1 MSKVAKATFY
11 LMIVTII
18 SKILGM
24 GRELVLS
31 SIYGTGLYTESY
43 LTAMNI
49 PNIIFAAIGTA
60 IVTTF
65 IPMYQDISSKQGEK
79 QALKFLNNVLNI
91 IVGICIVVV
100 ILGVIFS
107 KQLVSIFAIGFEGER
122 FLLTVKFTKIL
133 ITGII
138 FIGITSV
145 MSAFLQIKENFI
157 VVGFGSIPYNIVI
170 IISIMLSTV
179 FGPYI
184 LPIGAVVAM
193 VVQLLFYMF
202 FVKKTNYKY
211 LYYLNFKDD
220 SLIKLLALLSPVFIG
235 VAVNQVNSLV
245 DTTLASTLVKGSI
258 PALTYADRLN
268 GFVTGTFTASIV
280 SVMYPMLS
288 KLSAENNQK
297 KFTSSVKSSINMII
311 ISMIPISVASIF
323 FATPVVRIIFERGAF
338 DARATQMTATALIF
352 YAVGMTA
359 FGLRDILGKVFY
371 SLQDTKTPMVNGII
385 SVGVNIVL
393 DLVLIKPMAHGGL
406 ALATS
411 SSSIACILLLF
422 LNLKRKVGYFGQ
434 DKIIKATLKSV
445 VASLIMGVLSYFT
458 YKFIFGILGV
468 GTFNEFVSLAI
479 SVIVGG
485 GIYTLLMTIFKVE
498 EVDMIL
504 NIAKRKLHLK
514 K

>member
-1 MSKVAKATFY
+1 S
-11 LMIVTII
+11 LWRI
-18 SKILGM
+18 SKTYFSM
-24 GRELVLS
+24 QNSMKQEPCDFSHGR
-31 SIYGTGLYTESY
+31 
-43 LTAMNI
+43 
-49 PNIIFAAIGTA
+49 F
-60 IVTTF
+60 
-65 IPMYQDISSKQGEK
+65 
-79 QALKFLNNVLNI
+79 
-91 IVGICIVVV
+91 
-100 ILGVIFS
+100 
-107 KQLVSIFAIGFEGER
+107 R
-122 FLLTVKFTKIL
+122 
-133 ITGII
+133 TGII

-458 YKFIFGILGV
+458 YKFIFGILGL

>member
-1 MSKVAKATFY
+1 MSKVARATFY

-65 IPMYQDISSKQGEK
+65 IPMYQDINSKKGEK
-79 QALKFLNNVLNI
+79 EALKFLNNVLNI
-91 IVGICIVVV
+91 IVGICIIVA

-122 FLLTVKFTKIL
+122 FLLTVKFTRVL
-133 ITGII
+133 IVGII

-170 IISIMLSTV
+170 IISIILSTV
-179 FGPYI
+179 LGPYI
-184 LPIGAVVAM
+184 LPVGAVVAM
-193 VVQLLFYMF
+193 IVQLFFYLF
-202 FVKKTNYKY
+202 FVNKTNYKY
-211 LYYLNFKDD
+211 LFYLDFKDE

-245 DTTLASTLVKGSI
+245 DTTLASTLIKGSI

-288 KLSAENNQK
+288 KLNAENNQK
-297 KFTSSVKSSINMII
+297 KFTSSVKSSVNMII
-311 ISMIPISVASIF
+311 ISMIPISVASIV
-323 FATPVVRIIFERGAF
+323 FAKSVVRIIFERGAF
-338 DARATQMTATALIF
+338 DSRATQMTATALVF

-422 LNLKRKVGYFGQ
+422 FNLKRKVGYFGQ
-434 DKIIKATLKSV
+434 DKIIRTTFKSLV
-445 VASLIMGVLSYFT
+445 SSCVMSFIAYFI
-458 YKFIFGILGV
+458 YKFIFGILGL
-468 GTFNEFVSLAI
+468 GTLNELISLTIAVVI
-479 SVIVGG
+479 GFSV
-485 GIYTLLMTIFKVE
+485 YTSLMILFKVE

-504 NIAKRKLHLK
+504 NIAKRKLHLNK
-514 K
+514 

>member
-11 LMIVTII
+11 LMIVTVI

-79 QALKFLNNVLNI
+79 QAVKFLNNVLNI
-91 IVGICIVVV
+91 IVGICIIVA

-122 FLLTVKFTKIL
+122 FELTVKFTKVL

-157 VVGFGSIPYNIVI
+157 IVGFGSIPYNIVI
-170 IISIMLSTV
+170 IISIMISTV
-179 FGPYI
+179 FGPYV
-184 LPIGAVVAM
+184 LPVGAVVAM
-193 VVQLLFYMF
+193 IVQLLFYLF
-202 FVKKTNYKY
+202 FVKKTDYKY
-211 LYYLNFKDD
+211 SFYLDFKDD

-297 KFTSSVKSSINMII
+297 KFTSSVKSSVNMII
-311 ISMIPISVASIF
+311 ISMIPISVGSIV
-323 FATPVVRIIFERGAF
+323 FANPVVRIIFERGAF
-338 DARATQMTATALIF
+338 DARATQMTATALVF

-385 SVGVNIVL
+385 SVCVNIVL
-393 DLVLIKPMAHGGL
+393 DLILIKPMVHGGL

-422 LNLKRKVGYFGQ
+422 LNLRRKVGYFGQ
-434 DKIIKATLKSV
+434 DKIIKATLKSL
-445 VASLIMGVLSYFT
+445 VASVIMGILSYFT
-458 YKFIFGILGV
+458 YKFIFGLLGV
-468 GTFNEFVSLAI
+468 GRLNELVSLTI

-514 K
+514 N